1 MRLGSAIS
9 FISLGFPP
17 APRTLGANGW
27 CLPLPAALPWLCL
40 CCQRKGRAQELGGS
54 IQAVAMD
61 GCCSPSREG
70 SRLPAGNTLVSAWR
84 EGADLASAGVS
95 TEAPGTW
102 QCTHAVRG
110 VGTVCHPNTA
120 AATSQPLSHPECLD
134 VPRGH
139 QHKMDVWLPNTWY
152 RESPCPGWGF
162 WCFVPTSL
170 VTLGR
175 YLPGPKLEKHHL
187 GASHH
192 LSVLL
197 GACVCDQSL
206 HMRLG
211 HHTAH
216 SWAPGVCKES
226 GQGSGFRVF

>member
-102 QCTHAVRG
+102 QCTHAVWG

-139 QHKMDVWLPNTWY
+139 QHKMDVWLPMLA
-152 RESPCPGWGF
+152 SPTRGTGSHPVQVGDFGVLCPQAWSPWEGICQDPNWKNIISGLLTISLSF
-162 WCFVPTSL
+162 WVHVFVT
-170 VTLGR
+170 R
-175 YLPGPKLEKHHL
+175 
-187 GASHH
+187 
-192 LSVLL
+192 
-197 GACVCDQSL
+197 ACI
-206 HMRLG
+206 
-211 HHTAH
+211 
-216 SWAPGVCKES
+216 
-226 GQGSGFRVF
+226 